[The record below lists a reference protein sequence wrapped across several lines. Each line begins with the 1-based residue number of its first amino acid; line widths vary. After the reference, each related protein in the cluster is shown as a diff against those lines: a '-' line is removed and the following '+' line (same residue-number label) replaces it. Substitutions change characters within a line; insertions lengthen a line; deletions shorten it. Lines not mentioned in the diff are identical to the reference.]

1 MSADPEE
8 HYFLLTEPPLNTPD
22 NREYTAEIMFETFN
36 VPGLYIAVQA
46 VLALCA
52 SLLTKQ
58 DASGK
63 NAGVT
68 GTVIDSGDG
77 VTHIIPVVRQTH
89 RHARRRARFPEQ
101 RSRDVRDL
109 SFTLRLLFCLY
120 FLCSFT
126 LFCACCFSSSRAT

>member
-1 MSADPEE
+1 
-8 HYFLLTEPPLNTPD
+8 LTEPPLNTPD

-63 NAGVT
+63 QAGVT

-77 VTHIIPVVRQTH
+77 VTHIIPVVSGTRGEERKGEAGWVKEDSVARARMEAVCERRVESD
-89 RHARRRARFPEQ
+89 RHASAHRP
-101 RSRDVRDL
+101 RSSHSNPLLL
-109 SFTLRLLFCLY
+109 SFFLFHFCL
-120 FLCSFT
+120 
-126 LFCACCFSSSRAT
+126 